1 MEVIK
6 LLLSLQA
13 QIRLWHWLTKSY
25 AQHLAFGKTYES
37 LDDRV
42 DRFVE
47 IYLGKNKDIKIE
59 SETFIKFYDLDL
71 SNPKKVINTYIN
83 ILQNDFLNHI
93 ESNDDLRNIKDDI
106 IGDLNQLKYLLEL
119 E

>member
-1 MEVIK
+1 MKVIK

-47 IYLGKNKDIKIE
+47 VYLGKNKDIPVE
-59 SETFIKFYDLDL
+59 SETSIKFYDLDL
-71 SNPKKVINTYIN
+71 DRPIKVIDTYIS
-83 ILQNDFLNHI
+83 ILQNDLLEHI
-93 ESNDDLRNIKDDI
+93 ESDDDLKNIKDDMV
-106 IGDLNQLKYLLEL
+106 GDLNQLKYLLGL
-119 E
+119 K